1 MSDMKEIKT
10 IAGAVKSL
18 GKFINETAMLSVKGS
33 GRPVANQ
40 YVLNYERGQVF
51 KSYRTLIAVRTNKGQ
66 IFLVRP
72 ENTIGGWDLELGGR
86 NGGYSST
93 TQKYCCMFLG
103 IRGKADMLKKM
114 ESGEYQVVE

>member
-18 GKFINETAMLSVKGS
+18 GKFINETAMLSVNGS

-51 KSYRTLIAVRTNKGQ
+51 KSYRTLIAVRTNDGEVYLQKPQ
-66 IFLVRP
+66 D
-72 ENTIGGWDLELGGR
+72 TYGGDERGYSATTQTYLKQFLGG
-86 NGGYSST
+86 SVT
-93 TQKYCCMFLG
+93 
-103 IRGKADMLKKM
+103 KAVMNEKIAAGDYK
-114 ESGEYQVVE
+114 VVRAI